1 MTQPLSPALSAEQR
15 AWSYWFA
22 DGLPTLTAGIG
33 SLLIAFVLLYSR
45 HRPATPLTIAVMLVA
60 LFLYGVV
67 LLRYKQVV
75 EWLKS
80 KFTYPRT
87 GYVSAPYFAEDNDT
101 LPVDIMTLSLQGAD
115 AQRLSDIERVD
126 ADRKKRAFLVAAL
139 VLVVT
144 TATMFIANRWICA
157 VAGVVLA
164 AALWLGS
171 RKDERLSWI
180 VLVGFPF
187 IGFYMTAFLAMHVS
201 GPDRVAY
208 FLAGGG
214 VLFVL
219 EGAWKLIQY
228 LRSHPR
234 VELPQSQ
241 T

>member
-1 MTQPLSPALSAEQR
+1 MNQPLSPIVSAEQR

-45 HRPATPLTIAVMLVA
+45 HRPATPLTIALILVA
-60 LFLYGVV
+60 LFLYGAV

-87 GYVSAPYFAEDNDT
+87 GYVSPPYFAEDGT
-101 LPVDIMTLSLQGAD
+101 LPVDFTALSLQGAD
-115 AQRLSDIERVD
+115 AQRPSDIERVH
-126 ADRKKRAFLVAAL
+126 ADRKKRMVFTVVMVLVA
-139 VLVVT
+139 T
-144 TATMFIANRWICA
+144 IATMFIPNRWICA
-157 VAGVVLA
+157 GAGVVLA

-187 IGFYMTAFLAMHVS
+187 IGFYMTAFLATHVT

-214 VLFVL
+214 VLFVAD
-219 EGAWKLIQY
+219 GALRLLRY
-228 LRSHPR
+228 LRLNPVVSR
-234 VELPQSQ
+234 
-241 T
+241 